1 MARATKADS
10 SVPMSLKKLSMRA
23 RSAGY
28 LSTLDGGALERGM
41 RKPGNW
47 MEGGWL
53 GGLGGIKSGRK
64 SR

>member
-23 RSAGY
+23 RSEGY
-28 LSTLDGGALERGM
+28 LSTLAGGASERGI

-47 MEGGWL
+47 MKACWR

-64 SR
+64 FR